1 MFFEQPL
8 PLETKIEVITSR
20 ALSNKMNVNIST
32 IFFSFSRLPGSFS
45 NADRFYHKK
54 VCWWRKSQTA
64 LFTSLYRFKTA
75 SCHLCI
81 PTNTVVVLLSLG
93 LGNQIYSHRY
103 LLLPRLCLFTLG
115 QNKKVTLN
123 SFASNA
129 PFSLPP
135 ENIRKPYGFRIFSG
149 VRESVQ
155 WKRMD

>member
-20 ALSNKMNVNIST
+20 ALSNKMNVNISA

-54 VCWWRKSQTA
+54 VWWWRKSQTA
-64 LFTSLYRFKTA
+64 LFTSLYRFRTA

-81 PTNTVVVLLSLG
+81 LTNTVVVLLSLG
-93 LGNQIYSHRY
+93 LGSQVYSHHY
-103 LLLPRLCLFTLG
+103 LLPRLCSFTLG